1 MSNYGSA
8 YATIPKS
15 SKHNSYTEPQRK
27 HTVKRTLKQ
36 KFREWLFD
44 SNDQDKIL
52 NGIGI
57 TIDEDTIDSERCIKF
72 KVFNASGGRII
83 ETSFYDSQ
91 KDRNRRSLYVITND
105 QEIGHEIDKI
115 ITMEH
120 LKQ

>member
-1 MSNYGSA
+1 MSNYGQV
-8 YATIPKS
+8 YAATS
-15 SKHNSYTEPQRK
+15 SSRGLKQRK
-27 HTVKRTLKQ
+27 QYIEDSPMKRTLKQ
-36 KFREWLFD
+36 KFRDWLFD
-44 SNDQDKIL
+44 SEQEKRAVNEIA
-52 NGIGI
+52 
-57 TIDEDTIDSERCIKF
+57 IDDNLLESERCIKF

-91 KDRNRRSLYVITND
+91 KDRTKRSLYVITND

>member
-1 MSNYGSA
+1 MSNYGQVYTA
-8 YATIPKS
+8 KS
-15 SKHNSYTEPQRK
+15 SGRGLKQRK
-27 HTVKRTLKQ
+27 QYIEDRPMKRTLKQ

-44 SNDQDKIL
+44 SEQDKRAVNEIA
-52 NGIGI
+52 
-57 TIDEDTIDSERCIKF
+57 IDEDTIDSERCIKF

>member
-1 MSNYGSA
+1 MSNYGQVYTTA
-8 YATIPKS
+8 KMS
-15 SKHNSYTEPQRK
+15 SSRNVERLE
-27 HTVKRTLKQ
+27 KRFMKKTLKQ
-36 KFREWLFD
+36 RFKEWLFEEND
-44 SNDQDKIL
+44 SHANNTIQ
-52 NGIGI
+52 
-57 TIDEDTIDSERCIKF
+57 IDEDTIDSERCIKF